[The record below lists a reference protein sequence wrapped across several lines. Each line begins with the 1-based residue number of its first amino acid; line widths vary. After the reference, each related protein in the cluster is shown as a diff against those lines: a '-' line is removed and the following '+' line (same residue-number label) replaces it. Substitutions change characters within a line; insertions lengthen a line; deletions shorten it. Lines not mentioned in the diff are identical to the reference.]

1 MAHRLVTADPDKFAV
16 LDDAQQLALQR
27 NLELTELVDE
37 ECAGM
42 GQRKNALAVF
52 HRSRE
57 GALDVSEEVAL
68 HQTLG
73 DRRAVQR
80 DERSVP
86 ARAGVVDR
94 AGDELLAG

>member
-1 MAHRLVTADPDKFAV
+1 
-16 LDDAQQLALQR
+16 
-27 NLELTELVDE
+27 
-37 ECAGM
+37 M

-52 HRSRE
+52 HRPRE
-57 GALDVSEEVAL
+57 GALDVSEKVAL

-80 DERSVP
+80 DERSVA

-94 AGDELLAG
+94 AGDELLAGAALTADAHVGVAGGDLFDAREDLL